1 MIEINNKILEEKL
14 KQLKKAIE
22 IVGGKG
28 FLDNIKND
36 NKLAELLIE
45 KALTSEVVEIEIN
58 NENYSVNKLYKKK
71 LEYEKGYIRNKKK
84 YIEKIAYKIKK
95 YNTHLDSLIRSYRK
109 DQTYE
114 NLSKIKEEIE
124 LRYRNDI
131 DSFILCEFKNL
142 KEDNTEFYG
151 EFLNSKKEDF
161 INLILYS
168 VI

>member
-1 MIEINNKILEEKL
+1 M
-14 KQLKKAIE
+14 
-22 IVGGKG
+22 
-28 FLDNIKND
+28 
-36 NKLAELLIE
+36 
-45 KALTSEVVEIEIN
+45 EIEIN
-58 NENYSVNKLYKKK
+58 NENYSVNNLYKKK
-71 LEYEKGYIRNKKK
+71 LEYEKGYIKNKKK

-131 DSFILCEFKNL
+131 DSFILCEVKNL

>member
-58 NENYSVNKLYKKK
+58 NENYSVNKLYK
-71 LEYEKGYIRNKKK
+71 RN
-84 YIEKIAYKIKK
+84 
-95 YNTHLDSLIRSYRK
+95 
-109 DQTYE
+109 
-114 NLSKIKEEIE
+114 
-124 LRYRNDI
+124 
-131 DSFILCEFKNL
+131 
-142 KEDNTEFYG
+142 
-151 EFLNSKKEDF
+151 
-161 INLILYS
+161 
-168 VI
+168 

>member
-71 LEYEKGYIRNKKK
+71 LEYEKGYIKNKKK
-84 YIEKIAYKIKK
+84 YIEKITYKIKK
-95 YNTHLDSLIRSYRK
+95 
-109 DQTYE
+109 
-114 NLSKIKEEIE
+114 
-124 LRYRNDI
+124 
-131 DSFILCEFKNL
+131 
-142 KEDNTEFYG
+142 
-151 EFLNSKKEDF
+151 
-161 INLILYS
+161 
-168 VI
+168 